1 LLVLRFASC
10 EAVLDEGGLTGHR
23 SEHQAPRRSTRTIV
37 PDAFAEPPSERSV
50 SGEPA
55 RRRYQMCGTI
65 QRFRARRG
73 RLIVDLAL
81 PKSPAL
87 RAATVLLIDDQR
99 MIGEAVR
106 RMLVG
111 EDGITF
117 HFCSDATK
125 AIEVATQVEPTV
137 ILQDLVMPEIDGLE
151 LVRRF
156 RADERFRDVP
166 IIVLSI
172 TEDAA
177 VKAEAFALGANDYI
191 VKLPD
196 RLEMLARLRYHSRGY
211 IALLERN
218 EAFLALHASRE
229 VLAND
234 LATAAHYVRSL
245 LPPPQ
250 RIGPIT
256 ADWRF
261 IPSAA
266 LGGDA
271 FGYHSLDDDHI
282 AVYLLDVCGH
292 GVGAALLSVSALNSI
307 RSEALPQTDF
317 QDPGAVLEALNKAFP
332 MERQNDMFFT
342 IWYGVYQVSSRTI
355 RWAGGGH
362 PAALLQ
368 GPESGGRPT
377 LLESEGPLI
386 GAVEGLEFAAGE
398 AKVPPGSSLFIY
410 SDGAFEVSYPDGSM
424 WAFDDFISTLTA
436 PTRGPEPRLDALVAK
451 IREISARNDFNDD
464 FSMVELAFS

>member
-1 LLVLRFASC
+1 VDPAVPKNPAS
-10 EAVLDEGGLTGHR
+10 R
-23 SEHQAPRRSTRTIV
+23 
-37 PDAFAEPPSERSV
+37 
-50 SGEPA
+50 
-55 RRRYQMCGTI
+55 GT
-65 QRFRARRG
+65 
-73 RLIVDLAL
+73 
-81 PKSPAL
+81 
-87 RAATVLLIDDQR
+87 TVLLIDDQPI
-99 MIGEAVR
+99 IGEAVR

-111 EDGITF
+111 EDNFSF
-117 HFCSDATK
+117 HFCRDATT
-125 AIEVATQVEPTV
+125 AVETATRFEPTV
-137 ILQDLVMPEIDGLE
+137 ILQDLVMPDVDGLD

-156 RADERFRDVP
+156 RADDRFRDVP
-166 IIVLSI
+166 IIVLS
-172 TEDAA
+172 TKEEAA

-218 EAFLALHASRE
+218 DAFLALQASRQ

-234 LATAAHYVRSL
+234 LATAAQYVRSL

-250 RIGPIT
+250 RIGPID

-261 IPSAA
+261 IPSAE

-271 FGYHSLDDDHI
+271 FGYHSIDDDHV

-292 GVGAALLSVSALNSI
+292 GVGAALLSVSALNAI

-317 QDPGAVLEALNKAFP
+317 HDPGAVLAALNKAFP

-342 IWYGVYQVSSRTI
+342 IWYGVYQTSSHML

-362 PAALLQ
+362 PAALLLEPD
-368 GPESGGRPT
+368 GSSGRPT
-377 LLESEGPLI
+377 ALESEGPLI
-386 GAVEGLEFAAGE
+386 GAVEGLEFSSGE
-398 AKVPPGSSLFIY
+398 VKVPAGSRLFVY

-424 WAFDDFISTLTA
+424 WAFDDFVSTLTA
-436 PTRGPEPRLDALVAK
+436 TPPQGPSHRLDALVAR
-451 IREISARNDFNDD
+451 IRAISARDDLNDD
-464 FSMVELAFS
+464 FSMVELVFA